1 MLSRRELLARGTT
14 ILLLVPFVSSC
25 SSSNNASSIDAAGTT
40 CTGIDSTSTV
50 DEAHTH
56 TICVQTSDLTTP
68 PSGGVTYTSSNV
80 GNHTHTLMLT
90 AAQLASIE
98 SGTAVGPVESSSVVD
113 PVSGV
118 AHTHDWTIM
127 KM

>member
-1 MLSRRELLARGTT
+1 M
-14 ILLLVPFVSSC
+14 LLLVPFVSSC
-25 SSSNNASSIDAAGTT
+25 SSSNNTSSIDAEGTM

-50 DEAHTH
+50 DEDHTH
-56 TICVQTSDLTTP
+56 TICVQTSDLTSP

-90 AAQLASIE
+90 MAQLASIE
-98 SGTAVGPVESSSVVD
+98 SGTAVGPVESSSTVD
-113 PVSGV
+113 PISGV